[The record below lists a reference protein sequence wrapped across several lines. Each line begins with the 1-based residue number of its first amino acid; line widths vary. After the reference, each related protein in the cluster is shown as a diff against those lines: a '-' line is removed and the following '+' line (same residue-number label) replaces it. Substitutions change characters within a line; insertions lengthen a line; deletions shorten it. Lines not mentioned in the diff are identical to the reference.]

1 MDDCLTLEEAEAYVK
16 GVCFKTGPP
25 TRVGVELEW
34 LVHDRADARL
44 PVAAER
50 MAEAL
55 APFETPGTLPHRGG
69 ISREPGGQ
77 IELST
82 APADSLAGCVE
93 AALGDLTVL
102 RASLAAA
109 DLELRGYGLDP
120 HRDPPP
126 RVVRHPRYRAM
137 EAHFDRAGPW
147 GRVMMRGTAAVQIS
161 LDAGDDTDGP
171 PGYRYRW
178 RLAHRLGPV
187 LIAAFANSPL
197 WRGRSTG
204 WLSTRQAV
212 WRRIDPTRT
221 RAPDAGT
228 DPRDAWADY
237 ALDAQLLCV
246 RRAGSADWSAPRG
259 LTFRSW
265 LTGGAVGRPP
275 AIEDLDYHLTTL
287 FPPVRPR
294 GWLELRMI
302 DAQPGDDG
310 WIVPLAVAAALLD
323 DPVAADAAYAA
334 TEPLCGDDGLP
345 PPEVWTR
352 AARLGPAD
360 PAIGKAVRACFAAA
374 DTALA
379 VSGTLARTRRTVAAF
394 AERYAERGRC
404 PADDQLNELGR
415 SPATHAPWEGLS

>member
-1 MDDCLTLEEAEAYVK
+1 MDGCLTLEEAEAYVK

-44 PVAAER
+44 PVAAGR
-50 MAEAL
+50 LAEAL
-55 APFETPGTLPHRGG
+55 APFETPGTLPHGGG

-77 IELST
+77 VELST
-82 APADSLAGCVE
+82 APAASLAGCVE

-102 RASLAAA
+102 RAGLARAG
-109 DLELRGYGLDP
+109 LELRGNGLDP

-137 EAHFDRAGPW
+137 EAHFDRGGPW
-147 GRVMMRGTAAVQIS
+147 GRMMMRGTAAVQIS
-161 LDAGDDTDGP
+161 LDAGDDSDGP
-171 PGYRYRW
+171 HGYRYRW

-197 WRGRSTG
+197 WRGRPTG
-204 WLSTRQAV
+204 WVSTRQAV

-221 RAPDAGT
+221 AAPDEGT
-228 DPRDAWADY
+228 DPGDADPRASWADY

-265 LTGGAVGRPP
+265 LTGGRTVGRPP
-275 AIEDLDYHLTTL
+275 GIGDLDYHLTTL

-302 DAQPGDDG
+302 DAQPGDG
-310 WIVPLAVAAALLD
+310 WLVATAVAAVLLD

-334 TEPLCGDDGLP
+334 TEPLCGGRAVP
-345 PPEVWTR
+345 PSEVWTR

-360 PAIGKAVRACFAAA
+360 PAIGKAARACFAAA
-374 DTALA
+374 DAALA
-379 VSGTLARTRRTVAAF
+379 DSGALARVRRAVAEF
-394 AERYAERGRC
+394 ADRYPERGRC
-404 PADDQLNELGR
+404 PADDQVDEPDG
-415 SPATHAPWEGLS
+415 PAR